1 MDFFNDLGKKIGK
14 TAKTVSKK
22 SEGLVEVTK
31 LNLSI
36 GNEEDKIKKMLIEI
50 GSEIY
55 GKFAEGEHFD
65 QYVDDKCTQIKQ
77 VESNILELRNKVM
90 KIKGHKTCPGCNTD
104 IEDEVKFCPNCGS
117 KTEE

>member
-14 TAKTVSKK
+14 TAKTVGKK
-22 SEGLVEVTK
+22 SEELVEVTK
-31 LNLSI
+31 LNISI

-55 GKFAEGEHFD
+55 GKYAEGEHFEQFID
-65 QYVDDKCTQIKQ
+65 EKCAQIKQ
-77 VESNILELRNKVM
+77 VETNISELRSKIM
-90 KIKGHKTCPGCNTD
+90 KIKGQKTCPGCGKD
-104 IEDEVKFCPNCGS
+104 IEDEVKFCPSCGS